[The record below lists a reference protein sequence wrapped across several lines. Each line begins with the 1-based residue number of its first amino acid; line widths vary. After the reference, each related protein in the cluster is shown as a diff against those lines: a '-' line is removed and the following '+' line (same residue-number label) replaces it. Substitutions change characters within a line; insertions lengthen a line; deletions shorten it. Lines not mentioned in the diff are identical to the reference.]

1 MLLYM
6 KGYALHAGKELLNDA
21 LLLHEAGFTPEQCV
35 VNVMGVAVSN
45 SYSSPNPEALASQEA
60 ASPALLLAK
69 EVRRHFVAS
78 LLSNQMPSIPIDA
91 LRSLGV
97 QPLHS
102 SSSFV

>member
-1 MLLYM
+1 M
-6 KGYALHAGKELLNDA
+6 KCCALRVVRRYAKTMYITWSASNAGKELLNDA

-69 EVRRHFVAS
+69 EV
-78 LLSNQMPSIPIDA
+78 
-91 LRSLGV
+91 
-97 QPLHS
+97 
-102 SSSFV
+102 

>member
-1 MLLYM
+1 MRGQNQSLGPHPGIVTQFQCCKVRVVRRYDKTIYI
-6 KGYALHAGKELLNDA
+6 KGSASNAGKELLNDA

-69 EVRRHFVAS
+69 EV
-78 LLSNQMPSIPIDA
+78 
-91 LRSLGV
+91 
-97 QPLHS
+97 
-102 SSSFV
+102 